1 MPKGQ
6 GLFRVFQRSIR
17 RAYGVADLIHW
28 EDVYFRK
35 DIGAKALRR
44 VK

>member
-1 MPKGQ
+1 MIVDVE
-6 GLFRVFQRSIR
+6 LVNDLAIR